1 MIDSTAPGFWPQLFE
16 TLLKATGETLH
27 QVGVTMLITLVL
39 GLALGTLLVVTDRG
53 GILERPFGSRV
64 AGRIINAV
72 TQTVVNLGR
81 SIPFIILMIALIPFT
96 RLLLGSAF
104 GVTAAIVPLTVA
116 AIPFYA
122 RIVEISLREVNE
134 GLVEAG
140 HSLGATRWQLVSKVI
155 IPEAVPG
162 LIRGFTTTV
171 VSIVNYSAIVGAIGG
186 GGLGDVAIRY
196 GHQRYSV
203 IHIVAVIIV
212 LVAIVQIV
220 QVVGARLANRMSH
233 R

>member
-1 MIDSTAPGFWPQLFE
+1 MIDSQAPGFWPQLFE
-16 TLLKATGETLH
+16 TLLKATGETLY
-27 QVGVTMLITLVL
+27 QVGVTMLITLII
-39 GLALGTLLVVTDRG
+39 GLAAGTLLVITDRG
-53 GILERPFGSRV
+53 GILERPFGSV
-64 AGRIINAV
+64 IAGRIINAV
-72 TQTVVNLGR
+72 LQAVVNLGR

-96 RLLLGSAF
+96 RLLLGTAF
-104 GVTAAIVPLTVA
+104 GVTAAIVPLTIA

-212 LVAIVQIV
+212 LVTIVQIV

>member
-1 MIDSTAPGFWPQLFE
+1 
-16 TLLKATGETLH
+16 
-27 QVGVTMLITLVL
+27 
-39 GLALGTLLVVTDRG
+39 
-53 GILERPFGSRV
+53 
-64 AGRIINAV
+64 
-72 TQTVVNLGR
+72 
-81 SIPFIILMIALIPFT
+81 
-96 RLLLGSAF
+96 
-104 GVTAAIVPLTVA
+104 
-116 AIPFYA
+116 
-122 RIVEISLREVNE
+122 
-134 GLVEAG
+134 
-140 HSLGATRWQLVSKVI
+140 
-155 IPEAVPG
+155 
-162 LIRGFTTTV
+162 

>member
-1 MIDSTAPGFWPQLFE
+1 MIDSNAPGFWPQLFE
-16 TLLKATGETLH
+16 TLLKATGETLY
-27 QVGVTMLITLVL
+27 QVGVTMLITLII

-53 GILERPFGSRV
+53 GILERPFGSKV

-104 GVTAAIVPLTVA
+104 GVSAAIVPLTVA

-162 LIRGFTTTV
+162 LIRGYTTTV

>member
-1 MIDSTAPGFWPQLFE
+1 MIDSTAPDFWPQLFE
-16 TLLKATGETLH
+16 TLLRATGETLY
-27 QVGVTMLITLVL
+27 QVGVTMLITLIL
-39 GLALGTLLVVTDRG
+39 GLAAGTLLVITDRG
-53 GILERPFGSRV
+53 SILESPFGSIA
-64 AGRIINAV
+64 AGRIINGVLQA
-72 TQTVVNLGR
+72 VVNLGR

-96 RLLLGSAF
+96 RFLLGSAF
-104 GVTAAIVPLTVA
+104 GVTAAIVPLAVA

-122 RIVEISLREVNE
+122 RIVEISLREVSE

-140 HSLGATRWQLVSKVI
+140 LSLGATRWQLVSKVI
-155 IPEAVPG
+155 VPEAVPG

-220 QVVGARLANRMSH
+220 QAVGARLANRMSH

>member
-1 MIDSTAPGFWPQLFE
+1 MIDSTAPDFWPQLFE
-16 TLLKATGETLH
+16 TLLGATGETLY
-27 QVGVTMLITLVL
+27 QVGVTMLITLIL
-39 GLALGTLLVVTDRG
+39 GLAAGTLLVITDRG
-53 GILERPFGSRV
+53 GILESPFGSIA
-64 AGRIINAV
+64 AGRIINGVLQA
-72 TQTVVNLGR
+72 VVNLGR

-96 RLLLGSAF
+96 RFLLGSAF
-104 GVTAAIVPLTVA
+104 GVTAAIVPLAVA

-122 RIVEISLREVNE
+122 RIVEISLREVSE

-155 IPEAVPG
+155 VPEAVPG

>member
-1 MIDSTAPGFWPQLFE
+1 M
-16 TLLKATGETLH
+16 
-27 QVGVTMLITLVL
+27 
-39 GLALGTLLVVTDRG
+39 
-53 GILERPFGSRV
+53 
-64 AGRIINAV
+64 
-72 TQTVVNLGR
+72 
-81 SIPFIILMIALIPFT
+81 
-96 RLLLGSAF
+96 
-104 GVTAAIVPLTVA
+104 
-116 AIPFYA
+116 
-122 RIVEISLREVNE
+122 
-134 GLVEAG
+134 
-140 HSLGATRWQLVSKVI
+140 SKVI

>member
-16 TLLKATGETLH
+16 TLLKATGETLY

-116 AIPFYA
+116 AIPLYA

>member
-1 MIDSTAPGFWPQLFE
+1 MIDSNAPGFWPQLLE
-16 TLLKATGETLH
+16 TLLKATGETLY
-27 QVGVTMLITLVL
+27 QVGVTMLITLII
-39 GLALGTLLVVTDRG
+39 GLAAGTLLVVTDRG
-53 GILERPFGSRV
+53 GILERPFGSPM

-72 TQTVVNLGR
+72 LQAVVNLGR

-134 GLVEAG
+134 GLIEAG

-155 IPEAVPG
+155 VPEAVPG

>member
-16 TLLKATGETLH
+16 TLLKATGETLY
-27 QVGVTMLITLVL
+27 QVGATMLITLVL